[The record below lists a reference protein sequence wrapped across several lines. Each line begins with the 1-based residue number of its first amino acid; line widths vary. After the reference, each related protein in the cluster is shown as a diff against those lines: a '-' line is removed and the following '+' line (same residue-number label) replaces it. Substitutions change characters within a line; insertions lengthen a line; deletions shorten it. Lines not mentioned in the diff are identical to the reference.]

1 MFGRLLKPKVD
12 TAFRVNDRGET
23 TLLLSEFP
31 FQPLNGYVVAS
42 DEHAAA
48 LRRALRKYHRNFLWV
63 IFVCGAGGGAWVA
76 ADRTFLPYLLAVL
89 CVAQV
94 YRSAYVRLV
103 FRKILRDCETAPE
116 RMGFLEAQAI
126 RAASSTWKQFHLQ
139 GLFLLLLL
147 GGAAAL
153 SLWQAMGTD
162 LKIAAIV
169 FAVLAALNHACLF
182 ALKRRQAHAAGSGA
196 TP

>member
-23 TLLLSEFP
+23 TFLLSEFP

-63 IFVCGAGGGAWVA
+63 IFVCGAAGGAWVA

-94 YRSAYVRLV
+94 YRSAHVRLV

-116 RMGFLEAQAI
+116 DRVPSRGVRAWRPSRYPAGRAGRLRLPR
-126 RAASSTWKQFHLQ
+126 RAA
-139 GLFLLLLL
+139 
-147 GGAAAL
+147 
-153 SLWQAMGTD
+153 
-162 LKIAAIV
+162 
-169 FAVLAALNHACLF
+169 
-182 ALKRRQAHAAGSGA
+182 
-196 TP
+196 